1 MNVSSINNAFE
12 EKDVLVHENQ
22 QLKNQ
27 LRGGGGGGNDSG
39 QNDKI
44 MMLMRENQ
52 ELKAQINNSSHCT

>member
-27 LRGGGGGGNDSG
+27 LRGGGGNDSG